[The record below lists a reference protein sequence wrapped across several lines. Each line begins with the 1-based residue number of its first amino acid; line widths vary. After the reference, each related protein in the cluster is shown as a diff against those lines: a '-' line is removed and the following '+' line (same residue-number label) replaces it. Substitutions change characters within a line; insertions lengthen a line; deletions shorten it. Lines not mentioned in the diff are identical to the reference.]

1 MRLLDRLWRLD
12 DRVYES
18 RWGWVMPGGIFWKLG
33 RRDSSDRER
42 VLPYFL
48 GFTEGWFYN
57 SARARSA
64 REARR
69 QQATP
74 DDE

>member
-1 MRLLDRLWRLD
+1 MRVLDRLWRLD
-12 DRVYES
+12 DRAYES

-33 RRDSSDRER
+33 RRDTNRRER

-57 SARARSA
+57 AARQRSA
-64 REARR
+64 RETQAAEDRR
-69 QQATP
+69 K
-74 DDE
+74 DE